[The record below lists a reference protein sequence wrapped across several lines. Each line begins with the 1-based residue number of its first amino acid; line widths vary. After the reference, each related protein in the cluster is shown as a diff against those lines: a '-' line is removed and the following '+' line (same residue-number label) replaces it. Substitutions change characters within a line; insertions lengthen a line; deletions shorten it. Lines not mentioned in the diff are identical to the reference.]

1 MTNEI
6 TYLDYNATAPVR
18 PQVAHAVFEALQL
31 CGNPSSIHSAGR
43 AARKSV
49 QTARDEI
56 AALIGA
62 TNAQVIFTSGG
73 TEANHLA
80 IRGARVERILVS
92 AIEHDSVLAADPWAE
107 IIPVLPSGV
116 VDLNAMREM
125 LALDTRTAL
134 VSVMLA
140 NNETGI
146 LQPVTEAAG
155 IAHSYGALLHCD
167 AVQAAGKIDVNF
179 AALGADMLSLSAHKL
194 GGPQGVGALV
204 VRKDMMLDAQ
214 LHGGRQEHGLRAGT
228 ENVPGIVGFGVAAKL
243 AGIEL
248 KNMAQVSLLRD
259 RLEAGAAQIAPYVI
273 FFGADAARLPN
284 TSCFALPGLSSESQ
298 VMSFDLSEIAISA
311 GAACSSGKVTRSKV
325 LHAMGVNDDVANCAV
340 RVSLGWDSR
349 AEDVDAFL
357 QAWEILCGRVA
368 LRRAS

>member
-1 MTNEI
+1 MTSKI

-18 PQVAHAVFEALQL
+18 PQVARAVFGALQM

-43 AARKSV
+43 AARKAV
-49 QTARDEI
+49 QTAREEI
-56 AALIGA
+56 AALVGA
-62 TNAQVIFTSGG
+62 GTSQVIFTSGG

-80 IRGARVERILVS
+80 IRGARVERILAS
-92 AIEHDSVLAADPWAE
+92 AIEHDSVLAADPRAE

-116 VDLNAMREM
+116 VDLVAMREM
-125 LALDTRTAL
+125 LAHDTRTAL
-134 VSVMLA
+134 MSVMLA

-146 LQPVTEAAG
+146 LQPVAEAAG
-155 IAHSYGALLHCD
+155 IARSYGALVHCD

-179 AALGADMLSLSAHKL
+179 TSLGVDMLSLSAHKF

-204 VRKDMMLDAQ
+204 ASKDLMLEAQ

-243 AGIEL
+243 AGEEL
-248 KNMAQVSLLRD
+248 ENMTRVSQLRD
-259 RLEAGAAQIAPYVI
+259 RLEAGAKEIAPFVI
-273 FFGADAARLPN
+273 FFGVDAARLPN
-284 TSCFALPGLSSESQ
+284 TSCFALPGLGSESQ

-325 LHAMGVNDDVANCAV
+325 LRAMGVSDDVANCAI
-340 RVSLGWDSR
+340 RVSLGWDSHAR
-349 AEDVDAFL
+349 DVEAFL
-357 QAWEILCGRVA
+357 QAWEILCGRMV
-368 LRRAS
+368 LRRAG